1 MFFDVGSAWTDERAF
16 RAFTRT
22 AGGSVVTQ
30 DLLMGM
36 GTGARIY
43 FLAFLLR
50 FDVAWAWNYQ
60 SFSPPKYYFSLGLD
74 F

>member
-1 MFFDVGSAWTDERAF
+1 V
-16 RAFTRT
+16 AFTKDEMGNT
-22 AGGSVVTQ
+22 VTR

-50 FDVAWAWNYQ
+50 FDVAWA
-60 SFSPPKYYFSLGLD
+60 
-74 F
+74 